1 MNNKIIQ
8 ILNTNKNMAAQYDSG
23 DGNIFE
29 CPVVCLALV
38 ENNEGHRYVELMDMA
53 SDGEIDFSG
62 YDDSHFLGVKF
73 MTEQKSKRN
82 NLSNQ
87 STWS

>member
-38 ENNEGHRYVELMDMA
+38 ENNEGYRYVELMDMT

-62 YDDSHFLGVKF
+62 YDDSHFLGVKVYD
-73 MTEQKSKRN
+73 
-82 NLSNQ
+82 
-87 STWS
+87 